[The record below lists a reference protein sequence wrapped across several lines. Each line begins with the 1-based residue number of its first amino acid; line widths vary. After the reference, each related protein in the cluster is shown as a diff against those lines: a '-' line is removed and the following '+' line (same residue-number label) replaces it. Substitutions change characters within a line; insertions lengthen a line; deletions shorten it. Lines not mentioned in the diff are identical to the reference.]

1 MRTVNFADALR
12 TLPPQTQKLIKQ
24 IMQSAKIQ
32 QVTPYYS
39 TLSYIAVKTGVAPD
53 YTYTLERAER
63 TAFRYA
69 VDGARDSAGAPGENA
84 TLAETNV
91 QNAGTTNNNE
101 TVTIHGISATPL
113 PGSDPELFAQVVRN
127 SSSILK
133 IGIGAELELGRM
145 EMLASPWGLYGV
157 GESTVKPGAL
167 LESAGR
173 AIQFLSNGM
182 PVPGQ
187 YLKIDPIKW
196 QGSSVAGS
204 DTQLN
209 FKTQLQRQIVIAGH
223 DRAAVAG
230 SVEGFTA
237 PASIRC
243 DILVALHCKR
253 IGYRST
259 NA

>member
-1 MRTVNFADALR
+1 
-12 TLPPQTQKLIKQ
+12 
-24 IMQSAKIQ
+24 
-32 QVTPYYS
+32 
-39 TLSYIAVKTGVAPD
+39 
-53 YTYTLERAER
+53 
-63 TAFRYA
+63 
-69 VDGARDSAGAPGENA
+69 
-84 TLAETNV
+84 
-91 QNAGTTNNNE
+91 
-101 TVTIHGISATPL
+101 
-113 PGSDPELFAQVVRN
+113 
-127 SSSILK
+127 
-133 IGIGAELELGRM
+133 
-145 EMLASPWGLYGV
+145 MLASPWGLYGV